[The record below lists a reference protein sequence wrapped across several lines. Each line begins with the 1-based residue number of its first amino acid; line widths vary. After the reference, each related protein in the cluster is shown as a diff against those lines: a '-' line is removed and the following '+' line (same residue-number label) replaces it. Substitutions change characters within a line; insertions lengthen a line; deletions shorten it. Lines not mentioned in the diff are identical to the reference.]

1 MQGCSNGLVELVR
14 FGARDYDPVVGRWIS
29 KDPIR
34 FGGGQANL
42 FVYVNNDPAQ
52 YWSACFGATA
62 LASSLI
68 SRHAEQS
75 AKPWKHRILDL
86 LTLVF
91 IALGAVALVK

>member
-1 MQGCSNGLVELVR
+1 MSYSTNRNQLRIVT
-14 FGARDYDPVVGRWIS
+14 AVVV
-29 KDPIR
+29 
-34 FGGGQANL
+34 A
-42 FVYVNNDPAQ
+42 YVAWSLTHAQ